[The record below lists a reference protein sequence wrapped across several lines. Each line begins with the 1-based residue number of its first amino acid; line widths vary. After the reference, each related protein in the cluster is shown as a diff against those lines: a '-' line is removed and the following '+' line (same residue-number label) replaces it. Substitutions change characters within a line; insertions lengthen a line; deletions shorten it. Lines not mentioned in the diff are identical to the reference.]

1 MRLALYARLMSVE
14 AVRSLL
20 RNKLRTTLAMLGNVV
35 GVASVIWVVAIG
47 RAGTAQTLAQLDQ
60 LGDNLVWVE
69 AGSRNVAGVRT
80 GSKGMTTL
88 TAKDA
93 QAIRDEVPLIKSV
106 SENVDGSIQL
116 QYANKNWNSRYRGVA
131 PEYAPIKKWELAKGA
146 FFTQEDVDGATRV
159 IVIGQTVRDEL
170 FGDDDPIGEIVRI
183 NGAMY
188 EVVGV
193 LAPKGQS
200 ATGQDQDDTVMMP
213 WTTAMKR
220 IVGKDVHWLDDI
232 LCSAV
237 SPDDIPEAARQIS
250 ALLRDRHHLGDGD
263 DDFNIRHP
271 EDLIKA
277 RLDAGE
283 TMRMLL
289 LVLASISLLVGGI
302 GIMNVML
309 AGVVQRTREIGVRV
323 AVGASATAI
332 RLQFLGEAVVMTL
345 VGGALGVLAAHAG
358 AGVIE
363 HNLGWPLAMDRDAS
377 VLAIGF
383 SVGVGVFFGLYPAV
397 RASSLDPIAAL
408 RDE

>member
-1 MRLALYARLMSVE
+1 MRLGLYARLLSVE
-14 AVRSLL
+14 AVRSLA
-20 RNKLRTTLAMLGNVV
+20 RNKLRTALAMLGNIV
-35 GVASVIWVVAIG
+35 GVASVIWVIAIG
-47 RAGTAQTLAQLDQ
+47 RAATEQTLEQLDQ

-93 QAIRDEVPLIKSV
+93 QAIRDEVPLIRAV

-116 QYANKNWNSRYRGVA
+116 QYANRNWNSRFRGVA
-131 PEYAPIKKWELAKGA
+131 PEYAPIKRWQLASGA
-146 FFTQEDVDGATRV
+146 FFTQDDVDQAARV
-159 IVIGQTVRDEL
+159 VVIGQTVRDEL
-170 FGDDDPIGEIVRI
+170 FGDDDPVGEIVRI
-183 NGAMY
+183 RGAMF
-188 EVVGV
+188 EVTGV

-220 IVGKDVHWLDDI
+220 VVGKDVAWLDDI
-232 LCSAV
+232 LCSAT
-237 SPDDIPEAARQIS
+237 SPDDIDEAARQIS

-277 RLDAGE
+277 RLEAGR
-283 TMRMLL
+283 TLQLL
-289 LVLASISLLVGGI
+289 LVVLASIALLVGGI

-323 AVGASATAI
+323 AVGASAFAI
-332 RLQFLGEAVVMTL
+332 QLQFLGEAIVMTF
-345 VGGALGVLAAHAG
+345 VGGALGVAAAHVG
-358 AGVIE
+358 APMIE
-363 HNLGWPLAMDRDAS
+363 RDLGWPLAMARDAS
-377 VLAIGF
+377 VLAVAF
-383 SVGVGVFFGLYPAV
+383 SVAVGVFFGLYPAV
-397 RASSLDPIAAL
+397 RASRLDPIAAL